1 MSAITNFSLGTQRLT
16 MVIIFTIVILGLTQF
31 FSFPRQEDPPIV
43 IREIVVT
50 AFFPGMNPTNIEELV
65 TRKLEAQM
73 RTLPEIDDMWSD
85 SKHGRVVLHAETRD
99 DVEDLDFVWQRV
111 RNKMI
116 DIKPQLPTGTIGPF
130 VNDEF
135 GLVAVADIAL
145 WADGFS
151 MAEMRIVA
159 RDVRDRLYELSGV
172 RKIDLYGVNP
182 EQVFLDFSTT
192 KLAQFGITGEEVIDT
207 LVRQN
212 VVLPG
217 GKFDAA
223 QQDVIVEPTGNFR
236 SIEDIENVEITIPD
250 TRQTIQLKDI
260 VSVYRGY
267 EDPPKD
273 MVYFNGERTIVI
285 SVSITPGV
293 NSVGFGQRLT
303 RKLEDLESQLPIG
316 YVLDYAT
323 FQPDLVETAVDGGL
337 SNVYQTLVIVLVVVM
352 LFLGVRTGLIVGS
365 FVPMTM
371 LLGLISMRF
380 FNIELERVSIA
391 SSIIALGMLVDNGI
405 VIAEDIRSRLERGEE
420 RNAACL
426 ATGQTLSIPL
436 LTSSLTTI
444 FAFLPML
451 LIDGQTGEYAFSLPM
466 VVILLLLSSWFL
478 SMYMT
483 PVMCFWFMKVK
494 SPDKASGQ
502 VPASAEIP
510 DKENEMEAYSG
521 RFYQIYL
528 KILEKMLHLRFIVI
542 AGAVG
547 VIIFG
552 GFIASLLV
560 REFFGPS
567 ERNQFL
573 VYVDL
578 PAGYRIEATDKVVQ
592 QLTGWLADKEKNPE
606 ITSTI
611 AYVGTGGPRFFLV
624 LSPLDPDPHVA
635 FVVVNT
641 ESPDPVP
648 ELVQRVRQYF
658 IDQIPQANGRVK
670 QMWLGSEEPGFLEIR
685 IYGLDP
691 AYIFEKGNQLAA
703 KLKAMP
709 GTLDVRN
716 TWENKVLKAH
726 VVVDQA
732 RARRAG
738 VTSKE
743 TALSLKAHMDGVKVT
758 EYREL
763 DVAIPVVARSAADER
778 KALSDLWN
786 VMVRSPRD
794 GTSVPLTQIA
804 DIRGQWDFSRIARR
818 NQERCVTIEAKHEY
832 LKAPELLEA
841 TLPFI
846 EELDLNTDSWW
857 EVGGELESQAETM
870 EKLTRWM
877 PHCFFGIVVL
887 LVWQFNS
894 IRRPMII
901 FITIPLAFVGGFVG
915 LYVMR
920 APFDFFGMLG
930 LLSLAGVIINNGIV
944 LIDKIDSERLA
955 GRQPYDAVIMAAV
968 SRFRPIVMTTI
979 TTILGV
985 MPLIIS
991 QDTLFY
997 SLAVILA
1004 FGLAAGTVLTLAV
1017 APVLYTLF
1025 FRVKVP

>member
-16 MVIIFTIVILGLTQF
+16 MVIIFTIIVGGLGQF
-31 FSFPRQEDPPIV
+31 FTFPRQEDPAIV

-50 AFFPGMNPTNIEELV
+50 AFFPGMKPADIEELV

-85 SKHGRVVLHAETRD
+85 SKHGRVILHAETRD
-99 DVEDLDFVWQRV
+99 EVEDLDFVWQRV
-111 RNKMI
+111 RNKMS
-116 DIKPQLPTGTIGPF
+116 DIKPQLPEGTIGPF

-135 GLVAVADIAL
+135 GLVSVADIAL
-145 WADGFS
+145 TSDGFS

-159 RDVRDRLYELSGV
+159 RDLRDRLYELRGV
-172 RKIDLYGVNP
+172 RKIDLYGVHN
-182 EQVFLDFSTT
+182 EQIFLDFSTT
-192 KLAQFGITGEEVIDT
+192 RLAQFGITGEEVIDT

-223 QQDVIVEPTGNFR
+223 QQDIIVEPTGTFR
-236 SIEDIENVEITIPD
+236 SIEDIEDVEITIPD
-250 TRQTIQLKDI
+250 TEQTIQLKDI

-273 MVYFNGERTIVI
+273 MVYFNGDRTIVI

-293 NSVGFGQRLT
+293 NAVDFGQRLIHKLD
-303 RKLEDLESQLPIG
+303 KLESRLPIG

-323 FQPDLVETAVDGGL
+323 FQPDLVETAVAGGL

-380 FNIELERVSIA
+380 FGIELERVSIA

-420 RNAACL
+420 RSAACK
-426 ATGQTLSIPL
+426 ATGNTLAIPL

-483 PVMCFWFMKVK
+483 PAMCFWFMKVK
-494 SPDKASGQ
+494 PPKKTDSQPSQSTDSPNGED
-502 VPASAEIP
+502 
-510 DKENEMEAYSG
+510 EMAAYSG

-528 KILEKMLHLRFIVI
+528 KILQKMLHLRMIVI
-542 AGAVG
+542 VGAAG

-552 GFIASLLV
+552 GFLASLLV

-567 ERNQFL
+567 VRNQFL
-573 VYVDL
+573 IYVDL
-578 PAGYRIEATDKVVQ
+578 PAGYRIQSTDAVVQ
-592 QLTGWLADKEKNPE
+592 QLTDWLADKEQNPE

-635 FVVVNT
+635 FVIVNT
-641 ESPDPVP
+641 ESPEPVP

-658 IDQIPQANGRVK
+658 IDHVPQANGRVK
-670 QMWLGSEEPGFLEIR
+670 QMWMGSEEPGFLEIR
-685 IYGLDP
+685 IYGQDP
-691 AYIFEKGNQLAA
+691 AYIFKKGNQLAA
-703 KLKAMP
+703 RLKTMP
-709 GTLDVRN
+709 GSLDVRN
-716 TWENKVLKAH
+716 NWENKVLKAH
-726 VVVDQA
+726 VIVDQA

-738 VTSKE
+738 VSSKE
-743 TALSLKAHMDGVKVT
+743 TALSLQSHMDGVQVT
-758 EYREL
+758 DYREL
-763 DVAIPVVARSAADER
+763 DVAIPVIARSEAEER
-778 KALSDLWN
+778 KVLSDLWN
-786 VMVRSPRD
+786 VMIRSPRD

-804 DIRGQWDFSRIARR
+804 DIRGQWDFSRISRR

-832 LKAPELLEA
+832 LKAPELFAA
-841 TLPFI
+841 TKPFI
-846 EELDLNTDSWW
+846 EELELNTDSWW
-857 EVGGELESQAETM
+857 EVGGEIEQQQETM

-901 FITIPLAFVGGFVG
+901 FITIPLAFVGGFIG
-915 LYVMR
+915 LHVMR

-944 LIDKIDSERLA
+944 LIDKIDAEIA
-955 GRQPYDAVIMAAV
+955 VGRKPYDAVIMAAV

-991 QDTLFY
+991 RDALFY
-997 SLAVILA
+997 SLAIILG
-1004 FGLAAGTVLTLAV
+1004 FGLAAGTVLTLAL
-1017 APVLYTLF
+1017 APVLYTVL

>member
-16 MVIIFTIVILGLTQF
+16 MVIIFTIILGGLGQFLT
-31 FSFPRQEDPPIV
+31 FPRLEDPAIV

-50 AFFPGMNPTNIEELV
+50 AFFPGMKPADIEELV

-85 SKHGRVVLHAETRD
+85 SKHGRVILHAETRD
-99 DVEDLDFVWQRV
+99 EVEDLDFVWQRV
-111 RNKMI
+111 RNKMS
-116 DIKPQLPTGTIGPF
+116 DIKPHLPAGTIGPF

-135 GLVAVADIAL
+135 GLVSVADIAL
-145 WADGFS
+145 VSDGFS

-159 RDVRDRLYELSGV
+159 RDIRDRLYEIRGV
-172 RKIDLYGVNP
+172 RKIDLYGVHN

-192 KLAQFGITGEEVIDT
+192 RLAQFGITGEEIIDT

-217 GKFDAA
+217 GSFDAA

-260 VSVYRGY
+260 VTVYRGY
-267 EDPPKD
+267 EDPPSD
-273 MVYFNGERTIVI
+273 MAYFNGQRTIVI

-293 NSVGFGQRLT
+293 NSVDFGQRLT
-303 RKLEDLESQLPIG
+303 RKLDHLESQLPIG
-316 YVLDYAT
+316 YELEFAT
-323 FQPDLVETAVDGGL
+323 FQPDLVETAVAGGL

-380 FNIELERVSIA
+380 FGIELERVSIA

-420 RNAACL
+420 RNAACR
-426 ATGQTLSIPL
+426 ATGKTLAIPL

-483 PVMCFWFMKVK
+483 PAMCFWFMKVK
-494 SPDKASGQ
+494 PPKKSQSASE
-502 VPASAEIP
+502 SAEAP
-510 DKENEMEAYSG
+510 GEEDEMDAYSG

-528 KILEKMLHLRFIVI
+528 NILGKMLHLRFIVI
-542 AGAVG
+542 VAAAG
-547 VIIFG
+547 VIVFG
-552 GFIASLLV
+552 GFLASLLV

-567 ERNQFL
+567 VRNQFL
-573 VYVDL
+573 VYVDM
-578 PAGYRIEATDKVVQ
+578 PAGYRIDSTDAVVR
-592 QLTGWLADKEKNPE
+592 QLTDWLADKEQNPE

-611 AYVGTGGPRFFLV
+611 AYVGMGGPRFFLV

-635 FVVVNT
+635 FVIVNT

-648 ELVQRVRQYF
+648 ELVERVRQYF
-658 IDQIPQANGRVK
+658 VDHIPEANGRVK
-670 QMWLGSEEPGFLEIR
+670 EMWMGSEEPGFLEIR
-685 IYGLDP
+685 VYGQDP
-691 AYIFEKGNQLAA
+691 AYIFEKGNQLATR
-703 KLKAMP
+703 LKAMP
-709 GTLDVRN
+709 GSLDVRN
-716 TWENKVLKAH
+716 TWENKVIKAH

-743 TALSLKAHMDGVKVT
+743 TALSLQSHMDGVKVT
-758 EYREL
+758 DYREL
-763 DVAIPVVARSAADER
+763 DVAIPVISRSIKEER
-778 KALSDLWN
+778 KVISDLWN

-794 GTSVPLTQIA
+794 GTNVPLTQIA
-804 DIRGQWDFSRIARR
+804 DIRGVWDFSRISRR

-841 TLPFI
+841 TKPFI
-846 EELDLNTDSWW
+846 EELELDEDSWW
-857 EVGGELESQAETM
+857 EVGGELESQAEVM

-877 PHCFFGIVVL
+877 PHCFFGIIVL

-901 FITIPLAFVGGFVG
+901 FITIPLAFVGAFIG
-915 LYVMR
+915 LHVMR

-944 LIDKIDSERLA
+944 LIDKIDSERAA
-955 GRQPYDAVIMAAV
+955 GREPYDAVVMAAV
-968 SRFRPIVMTTI
+968 SRFRPIIMTTI

-991 QDTLFY
+991 QDALFY
-997 SLAVILA
+997 SLAIILA

-1017 APVLYTLF
+1017 APVIYSVF

>member
-16 MVIIFTIVILGLTQF
+16 MVIIFTIIVGGLGQF
-31 FSFPRQEDPPIV
+31 FTFPRLEDPAIV

-50 AFFPGMNPTNIEELV
+50 AFFPGMKPADIEELV

-85 SKHGRVVLHAETRD
+85 SKHGRVILHAETRD
-99 DVEDLDFVWQRV
+99 EVEDLNFVWQRV
-111 RNKMI
+111 RNKMS
-116 DIKPQLPTGTIGPF
+116 DIKPQLPAGTIGPF

-135 GLVAVADIAL
+135 GLVSVADIAL
-145 WADGFS
+145 VSDGFS

-159 RDVRDRLYELSGV
+159 RDIRDRLYEIRGV
-172 RKIDLYGVNP
+172 RKIDLYGVLQ

-192 KLAQFGITGEEVIDT
+192 RLAQFGISGEEVIDT

-217 GKFDAA
+217 GSFDAA

-250 TRQTIQLKDI
+250 TQQTIQLKDI

-267 EDPPKD
+267 EDPPGD
-273 MVYFNGERTIVI
+273 MVYFNGKRTIVI

-293 NSVGFGQRLT
+293 NSVDFGERLT
-303 RKLEDLESQLPIG
+303 RKLDYLESQLPIG
-316 YVLDYAT
+316 YELEYAT
-323 FQPDLVETAVDGGL
+323 FQPHLVEFAVAGGL

-380 FNIELERVSIA
+380 FGIELERVSIA

-426 ATGQTLSIPL
+426 ATGKTLSIPL

-483 PVMCFWFMKVK
+483 PAMCFWFMKVK
-494 SPDKASGQ
+494 APKNTP
-502 VPASAEIP
+502 PASESTEVP
-510 DKENEMEAYSG
+510 GEEDEMAAYSG
-521 RFYQIYL
+521 GFYQIYL
-528 KILEKMLHLRFIVI
+528 GILKKMLHLRFIVI
-542 AGAVG
+542 AAAAG
-547 VIIFG
+547 VIVCG
-552 GFIASLLV
+552 GFLASLLV

-567 ERNQFL
+567 VRNQFL
-573 VYVDL
+573 IYVDL
-578 PAGYRIEATDKVVQ
+578 PAGYRIETTDAVVQ
-592 QLTGWLADKEKNPE
+592 QLTDWLADQEKNPE

-611 AYVGTGGPRFFLV
+611 AYVGIGGPRFFLV

-635 FVVVNT
+635 FVIVNT

-648 ELVQRVRQYF
+648 ELVERVRQYF
-658 IDQIPQANGRVK
+658 NDHIPEANGRVK
-670 QMWLGSEEPGFLEIR
+670 QMWMGSEEPGFLEIR
-685 IYGLDP
+685 IYGQDT
-691 AYIFEKGNQLAA
+691 AYIFEKGNQLASR
-703 KLKAMP
+703 LKDMP
-709 GTLDVRN
+709 GSLDVRN

-743 TALSLKAHMDGVKVT
+743 TALSLQSHMDGVRVT
-758 EYREL
+758 DYREL
-763 DVAIPVVARSAADER
+763 DVAIPVIARSEEAER
-778 KALSDLWN
+778 KVLSDLWN

-804 DIRGQWDFSRIARR
+804 DIRGQWDFSRISRR
-818 NQERCVTIEAKHEY
+818 NQERCVTIEAKHEI
-832 LKAPELLEA
+832 LKAPELLAA
-841 TLPFI
+841 TKPFI
-846 EELDLNTDSWW
+846 EKLELNDESWW
-857 EVGGELESQAETM
+857 EVGGELESQAEVM

-901 FITIPLAFVGGFVG
+901 FITIPLAFVGAFIG
-915 LYVMR
+915 LHVMR

-944 LIDKIDSERLA
+944 LIDKIDAERAA
-955 GRQPYDAVIMAAV
+955 GREPYDAVIMAAV
-968 SRFRPIVMTTI
+968 SRFRPIIMTTI

-991 QDTLFY
+991 HDALFY
-997 SLAVILA
+997 SLAIILA

-1017 APVLYTLF
+1017 APVIYTLF
-1025 FRVKVP
+1025 FRVKVL

>member
-16 MVIIFTIVILGLTQF
+16 MVIIFTIIVGGLGQFLT
-31 FSFPRQEDPPIV
+31 FPRQEDPAIV

-50 AFFPGMNPTNIEELV
+50 AFFPGMKPADIEELV

-85 SKHGRVVLHAETRD
+85 SKHGRVILHAETRD
-99 DVEDLDFVWQRV
+99 EVEDLDFVWQRV
-111 RNKMI
+111 RNKMS
-116 DIKPQLPTGTIGPF
+116 DIKPHLPAGTIGPF

-135 GLVAVADIAL
+135 GLVSVADIAL
-145 WADGFS
+145 VSDGFS

-159 RDVRDRLYELSGV
+159 RDIRDRLYEIRGV
-172 RKIDLYGVNP
+172 RKIDLYGVHN

-192 KLAQFGITGEEVIDT
+192 RLAQFGISGEEVIDT

-217 GKFDAA
+217 GSFDAA

-236 SIEDIENVEITIPD
+236 SIEDIEKVEITIPD
-250 TRQTIQLKDI
+250 TDQTIQLKDI

-267 EDPPKD
+267 EDPPQD
-273 MVYFNGERTIVI
+273 MVYFNGKRTIVI

-293 NSVGFGQRLT
+293 NAVDFGQRLT
-303 RKLEDLESQLPIG
+303 RKLDDLESRLPIG
-316 YVLDYAT
+316 YALEFAT
-323 FQPDLVETAVDGGL
+323 FQPDLVETAVAGGL

-380 FNIELERVSIA
+380 FGIELERVSIA

-426 ATGQTLSIPL
+426 ATGKTLAIPL

-483 PVMCFWFMKVK
+483 PAMCFWFMKVK
-494 SPDKASGQ
+494 TPKKPPAASE
-502 VPASAEIP
+502 SAEVP
-510 DKENEMEAYSG
+510 SEEDEMAAYSG

-528 KILEKMLHLRFIVI
+528 AILKKMLHLRFIVI
-542 AGAVG
+542 IAAAG
-547 VIIFG
+547 VIVFG
-552 GFIASLLV
+552 GFLASLLV

-567 ERNQFL
+567 VRNQFL

-578 PAGYRIEATDKVVQ
+578 PAGYRIESTDAVVQ
-592 QLTGWLADKEKNPE
+592 QLTDWLADKEKNPE
-606 ITSTI
+606 VTSTI
-611 AYVGTGGPRFFLV
+611 AYVGMGGPRFFLV

-635 FVVVNT
+635 FVIVNT

-648 ELVQRVRQYF
+648 ELVKRVRQYF
-658 IDQIPQANGRVK
+658 VDQIAEANGRVK
-670 QMWLGSEEPGFLEIR
+670 QMWMGSEEPGFLEIR
-685 IYGLDP
+685 LYGLDP
-691 AYIFEKGNQLAA
+691 ADIFEKGNQLAA
-703 KLKAMP
+703 RLKDMP

-743 TALSLKAHMDGVKVT
+743 TALSLQSHMDGIQVT
-758 EYREL
+758 DYREL
-763 DVAIPVVARSAADER
+763 DVAIPVIARSEEAER
-778 KALSDLWN
+778 KVLSDLWN

-804 DIRGQWDFSRIARR
+804 DIRGQWDFSRISRR
-818 NQERCVTIEAKHEY
+818 NQER
-832 LKAPELLEA
+832 
-841 TLPFI
+841 
-846 EELDLNTDSWW
+846 
-857 EVGGELESQAETM
+857 
-870 EKLTRWM
+870 
-877 PHCFFGIVVL
+877 
-887 LVWQFNS
+887 
-894 IRRPMII
+894 
-901 FITIPLAFVGGFVG
+901 
-915 LYVMR
+915 
-920 APFDFFGMLG
+920 
-930 LLSLAGVIINNGIV
+930 
-944 LIDKIDSERLA
+944 
-955 GRQPYDAVIMAAV
+955 
-968 SRFRPIVMTTI
+968 
-979 TTILGV
+979 
-985 MPLIIS
+985 
-991 QDTLFY
+991 
-997 SLAVILA
+997 
-1004 FGLAAGTVLTLAV
+1004 
-1017 APVLYTLF
+1017 
-1025 FRVKVP
+1025 

>member
-16 MVIIFTIVILGLTQF
+16 MVIIFTIIVGGLGQF
-31 FSFPRQEDPPIV
+31 FTFPRQEDPAIV

-50 AFFPGMNPTNIEELV
+50 AFFPGMKPADIEELV

-85 SKHGRVVLHAETRD
+85 SKHGRVILHAETRD
-99 DVEDLDFVWQRV
+99 EVEDLDFVWQRV
-111 RNKMI
+111 RNKMS
-116 DIKPQLPTGTIGPF
+116 DIKPQLPEGTIGPF

-135 GLVAVADIAL
+135 GLVSVADIAL
-145 WADGFS
+145 TSDGFS

-159 RDVRDRLYELSGV
+159 RDLRDRLYELRGV
-172 RKIDLYGVNP
+172 RKIDLYGVHN
-182 EQVFLDFSTT
+182 EQIFLDFSTT
-192 KLAQFGITGEEVIDT
+192 RLAQFGITGEEVIDT

-223 QQDVIVEPTGNFR
+223 QQDIIVEPTGTFR
-236 SIEDIENVEITIPD
+236 SIEDIEDVEITIPD
-250 TRQTIQLKDI
+250 TEQTIQLKDI

-273 MVYFNGERTIVI
+273 MVYFNGDRTIVI

-293 NSVGFGQRLT
+293 NAVDFGQRLIHKLD
-303 RKLEDLESQLPIG
+303 KLESRLPIG

-323 FQPDLVETAVDGGL
+323 FQPDLVETAVAGGL
-337 SNVYQTLVIVLVVVM
+337 SNVYQTLIIVLVVVM

-380 FNIELERVSIA
+380 FGIELERVSIA

-420 RNAACL
+420 RSAACK
-426 ATGQTLSIPL
+426 ATGNTLAIPL

-483 PVMCFWFMKVK
+483 PAMCFWFMKVK
-494 SPDKASGQ
+494 PPKKTDSQPSQSTDSPNGED
-502 VPASAEIP
+502 
-510 DKENEMEAYSG
+510 EMAAYSG

-528 KILEKMLHLRFIVI
+528 KILQKMLHLRMIVI
-542 AGAVG
+542 VGAAG

-552 GFIASLLV
+552 GFLASLLV

-567 ERNQFL
+567 VRNQFL
-573 VYVDL
+573 IYVDL
-578 PAGYRIEATDKVVQ
+578 PAGYRIQSTDAVVQ
-592 QLTGWLADKEKNPE
+592 QLTDWLADKEQNPE

-635 FVVVNT
+635 FVIVNT
-641 ESPDPVP
+641 ESPEPVP
-648 ELVQRVRQYF
+648 ELVRRVRQYF
-658 IDQIPQANGRVK
+658 IDHVPQANGRVK
-670 QMWLGSEEPGFLEIR
+670 QMWMGSEEPGFLEIR
-685 IYGLDP
+685 IYGQDP
-691 AYIFEKGNQLAA
+691 AYIFKKGNQLAA
-703 KLKAMP
+703 RLKTMP
-709 GTLDVRN
+709 GSLDVRN
-716 TWENKVLKAH
+716 NWENKVLKAH
-726 VVVDQA
+726 VIVDQA

-738 VTSKE
+738 VSSKE
-743 TALSLKAHMDGVKVT
+743 TALSLQSHMDGVQVT
-758 EYREL
+758 DYREL
-763 DVAIPVVARSAADER
+763 DVAIPVIARSEAEER
-778 KALSDLWN
+778 KVLSDLWN
-786 VMVRSPRD
+786 VMIRSPRD

-804 DIRGQWDFSRIARR
+804 DIRGQWDFSRISRR
-818 NQERCVTIEAKHEY
+818 NQERCVTIEAKHQF
-832 LKAPELLEA
+832 LKAPELFAA
-841 TLPFI
+841 TKPFI
-846 EELDLNTDSWW
+846 EELELNTDSWW
-857 EVGGELESQAETM
+857 EVGGEIEQQQETM

-901 FITIPLAFVGGFVG
+901 FITIPLAFVGGFIG
-915 LYVMR
+915 LHVMR

-944 LIDKIDSERLA
+944 LIDKIDAEIA
-955 GRQPYDAVIMAAV
+955 VGRKPYDAVIMAAV

-991 QDTLFY
+991 RDALFY
-997 SLAVILA
+997 SLAIILG
-1004 FGLAAGTVLTLAV
+1004 FGLAAGTVLTLAL
-1017 APVLYTLF
+1017 APVLYTVL

>member
-1 MSAITNFSLGTQRLT
+1 
-16 MVIIFTIVILGLTQF
+16 
-31 FSFPRQEDPPIV
+31 
-43 IREIVVT
+43 
-50 AFFPGMNPTNIEELV
+50 
-65 TRKLEAQM
+65 
-73 RTLPEIDDMWSD
+73 
-85 SKHGRVVLHAETRD
+85 
-99 DVEDLDFVWQRV
+99 
-111 RNKMI
+111 
-116 DIKPQLPTGTIGPF
+116 
-130 VNDEF
+130 
-135 GLVAVADIAL
+135 
-145 WADGFS
+145 
-151 MAEMRIVA
+151 
-159 RDVRDRLYELSGV
+159 
-172 RKIDLYGVNP
+172 
-182 EQVFLDFSTT
+182 
-192 KLAQFGITGEEVIDT
+192 
-207 LVRQN
+207 
-212 VVLPG
+212 
-217 GKFDAA
+217 
-223 QQDVIVEPTGNFR
+223 
-236 SIEDIENVEITIPD
+236 
-250 TRQTIQLKDI
+250 
-260 VSVYRGY
+260 
-267 EDPPKD
+267 
-273 MVYFNGERTIVI
+273 
-285 SVSITPGV
+285 
-293 NSVGFGQRLT
+293 
-303 RKLEDLESQLPIG
+303 
-316 YVLDYAT
+316 
-323 FQPDLVETAVDGGL
+323 
-337 SNVYQTLVIVLVVVM
+337 
-352 LFLGVRTGLIVGS
+352 VRTGLIVGS

-380 FNIELERVSIA
+380 FGIELERVSIA

-426 ATGQTLSIPL
+426 ATGKTLAIPL

-483 PVMCFWFMKVK
+483 PAMCFWFMKVK
-494 SPDKASGQ
+494 TPKKPPAASE
-502 VPASAEIP
+502 SAEVP
-510 DKENEMEAYSG
+510 SEEDEMAAYSG

-528 KILEKMLHLRFIVI
+528 AILKKMLHLRFIVI
-542 AGAVG
+542 IAAAG
-547 VIIFG
+547 VIVFG
-552 GFIASLLV
+552 GFLASLLV

-567 ERNQFL
+567 VRNQFL

-578 PAGYRIEATDKVVQ
+578 PAGYRIESTDAVVQ
-592 QLTGWLADKEKNPE
+592 QLTDWLADKEKNPE
-606 ITSTI
+606 VTSTI
-611 AYVGTGGPRFFLV
+611 AYVGMGGPRFFLV

-635 FVVVNT
+635 FVIVNT

-648 ELVQRVRQYF
+648 ELVKRVRQYF
-658 IDQIPQANGRVK
+658 VDQIAEANGRVK
-670 QMWLGSEEPGFLEIR
+670 QMWMGSEEPGFLEIR
-685 IYGLDP
+685 LYGLDP
-691 AYIFEKGNQLAA
+691 ADIFEKGNQLAA
-703 KLKAMP
+703 RLKDMP

-743 TALSLKAHMDGVKVT
+743 TALSLQSHMDGVRVT
-758 EYREL
+758 DYREL
-763 DVAIPVVARSAADER
+763 DVAIPVIARSEEAER

-804 DIRGQWDFSRIARR
+804 DIRGQWDFSRISRR

-841 TLPFI
+841 AKPFI
-846 EELDLNTDSWW
+846 EELELNADNWW
-857 EVGGELESQAETM
+857 EVGGELESQAEVM

-901 FITIPLAFVGGFVG
+901 FITIPLAFVGAFIG
-915 LYVMR
+915 LHIMR

-944 LIDKIDSERLA
+944 LIDKIDAERAA
-955 GRQPYDAVIMAAV
+955 GREPYDAVVMAAI
-968 SRFRPIVMTTI
+968 SRFRPIIMTTI

-991 QDTLFY
+991 QDALFY
-997 SLAVILA
+997 SLAIILA

-1017 APVLYTLF
+1017 APVIYTLF

>member
-16 MVIIFTIVILGLTQF
+16 MVIIFTIVVGGLGQF
-31 FSFPRQEDPPIV
+31 FTFPRQEDPAIV

-50 AFFPGMNPTNIEELV
+50 AFFPGMKPADIEELV

-99 DVEDLDFVWQRV
+99 EVEDLDFVWQRV
-111 RNKMI
+111 RNKMS
-116 DIKPQLPTGTIGPF
+116 DIKPHLPAGTIGPF

-135 GLVAVADIAL
+135 GLVSVADISL
-145 WADGFS
+145 ISDGFS
-151 MAEMRIVA
+151 MAEMRVVA
-159 RDVRDRLYELSGV
+159 RDIRDRLYEIRGV
-172 RKIDLYGVNP
+172 RKIDLYGVHN

-192 KLAQFGITGEEVIDT
+192 RLAQFGITGEEVIDT
-207 LVRQN
+207 LVKQN

-217 GKFDAA
+217 GSFDAA
-223 QQDVIVEPTGNFR
+223 QQDVIVEPTGTFR
-236 SIEDIENVEITIPD
+236 SIEDIKNVEITIPD

-267 EDPPKD
+267 EDPPGD
-273 MVYFNGERTIVI
+273 MVYFNGKRTIVI
-285 SVSITPGV
+285 SISITPGV
-293 NSVGFGQRLT
+293 NAVDFGQRLT
-303 RKLEDLESQLPIG
+303 RKLDYLESKLPIG

-371 LLGLISMRF
+371 LLGLITMRF
-380 FNIELERVSIA
+380 FAIELERVSIA

-420 RNAACL
+420 RNAACR
-426 ATGQTLSIPL
+426 ATGKTLSIPL

-483 PVMCFWFMKVK
+483 PAMCFWFMKVK
-494 SPDKASGQ
+494 PAATPD
-502 VPASAEIP
+502 EE
-510 DKENEMEAYSG
+510 DEMAAYSG
-521 RFYQIYL
+521 RFYEVYL
-528 KILEKMLHLRFIVI
+528 KILKRMLHLRFIVI
-542 AGAVG
+542 VAAAG
-547 VIIFG
+547 VIVFG
-552 GFIASLLV
+552 GFLASLLV

-567 ERNQFL
+567 VRNQFL

-578 PAGYRIEATDKVVQ
+578 PAGYRIESTDEVVQ
-592 QLTGWLADKEKNPE
+592 QLTDWLADKEQNPE
-606 ITSTI
+606 INSTI
-611 AYVGTGGPRFFLV
+611 AYVGMGGPRFFLV

-635 FVVVNT
+635 FVIVNT
-641 ESPDPVP
+641 DSPDPVP
-648 ELVQRVRQYF
+648 ELVERVRQYF
-658 IDQIPQANGRVK
+658 IDHIPEANGRVK
-670 QMWLGSEEPGFLEIR
+670 QMWMGSEEPGFLEIR
-685 IYGLDP
+685 LYGLDP
-691 AYIFEKGNQLAA
+691 AYIFEKGNQLTNR
-703 KLKAMP
+703 LKAMP
-709 GTLDVRN
+709 GSLDVRN

-726 VVVDQA
+726 IVVDQA

-743 TALSLKAHMDGVKVT
+743 TALSLQSHMDGVKVT
-758 EYREL
+758 DYREL
-763 DVAIPVVARSAADER
+763 DVAIPVISRSIKEER
-778 KALSDLWN
+778 KVMSDLWN

-804 DIRGQWDFSRIARR
+804 DIRGQWDFSRIERR

-841 TLPFI
+841 AKPFI
-846 EELDLNTDSWW
+846 EELELNADSWW
-857 EVGGELESQAETM
+857 EVGGELESQAEVM
-870 EKLTRWM
+870 EMLTRWM

-901 FITIPLAFVGGFVG
+901 FITIPLAFVGAFIG
-915 LYVMR
+915 LHIMR

-944 LIDKIDSERLA
+944 LIDKIDAERAA
-955 GRQPYDAVIMAAV
+955 GRESYDAVVMAAV

-991 QDTLFY
+991 HDALFY
-997 SLAVILA
+997 SLAIILA

-1017 APVLYTLF
+1017 APVIYTVF

>member
-16 MVIIFTIVILGLTQF
+16 MVIIFTIIVGGLGQF
-31 FSFPRQEDPPIV
+31 FTFPRQEDPAIV

-50 AFFPGMNPTNIEELV
+50 AFFPGMKPADIEELV

-85 SKHGRVVLHAETRD
+85 SKHGRVILHAETRD
-99 DVEDLDFVWQRV
+99 EVEDLDFVWQRV
-111 RNKMI
+111 RNKMS
-116 DIKPQLPTGTIGPF
+116 DIKPQLPEGTIGPF

-135 GLVAVADIAL
+135 GLVSVADIAL
-145 WADGFS
+145 TSDGFS

-159 RDVRDRLYELSGV
+159 RDLRDRLYELRGV
-172 RKIDLYGVNP
+172 RKIDLYGVHN
-182 EQVFLDFSTT
+182 EQIFLDFSTT
-192 KLAQFGITGEEVIDT
+192 RLAQFGITGEEVIDT

-223 QQDVIVEPTGNFR
+223 QQDIIVEPTGTFR
-236 SIEDIENVEITIPD
+236 SIEDIEDVEITIPD
-250 TRQTIQLKDI
+250 TEQTIQLKDI

-273 MVYFNGERTIVI
+273 MVYFNGDRTIVI

-293 NSVGFGQRLT
+293 NAVDFGQRLIHKLD
-303 RKLEDLESQLPIG
+303 KLESRLPIG

-323 FQPDLVETAVDGGL
+323 FQPDLVETAVAGGL
-337 SNVYQTLVIVLVVVM
+337 SNVYQTLIIVLVVVM

-380 FNIELERVSIA
+380 FGIELERVSIA

-420 RNAACL
+420 RSAACK
-426 ATGQTLSIPL
+426 ATGNTLAIPL

-483 PVMCFWFMKVK
+483 PAMCFWFMKVK
-494 SPDKASGQ
+494 PPTKTDSQPSQSTDSPNGED
-502 VPASAEIP
+502 
-510 DKENEMEAYSG
+510 EMAAYSG

-528 KILEKMLHLRFIVI
+528 KILQKMLHLRMIVI
-542 AGAVG
+542 VGAAG

-552 GFIASLLV
+552 GFLASLLV

-567 ERNQFL
+567 VRNQFL
-573 VYVDL
+573 IYVDL
-578 PAGYRIEATDKVVQ
+578 PAGYRIQSTDAVVQ
-592 QLTGWLADKEKNPE
+592 QLTDWLADKEQNPE

-635 FVVVNT
+635 FVIVNT
-641 ESPDPVP
+641 ESPEPVP
-648 ELVQRVRQYF
+648 ELVRRVRQYF
-658 IDQIPQANGRVK
+658 IDHVPQANGRVK
-670 QMWLGSEEPGFLEIR
+670 QMWMGSEEPGFLEIR
-685 IYGLDP
+685 IYGQDP
-691 AYIFEKGNQLAA
+691 AYIFKKGNQLAA
-703 KLKAMP
+703 RLKTMP
-709 GTLDVRN
+709 GSLDVRN
-716 TWENKVLKAH
+716 NWENKVLKAH
-726 VVVDQA
+726 VIVDQA

-738 VTSKE
+738 VSSKE
-743 TALSLKAHMDGVKVT
+743 TALSLQSHMDGVQVT
-758 EYREL
+758 DYREL
-763 DVAIPVVARSAADER
+763 DVAIPVIARSEAEER
-778 KALSDLWN
+778 KVLSDLWN
-786 VMVRSPRD
+786 VMIRSPRD

-804 DIRGQWDFSRIARR
+804 DIRGQWDFSRISRR

-832 LKAPELLEA
+832 LKAPELFAA
-841 TLPFI
+841 TKPFI
-846 EELDLNTDSWW
+846 EELELNTDSWW
-857 EVGGELESQAETM
+857 EVGGEIEQQQETM

-901 FITIPLAFVGGFVG
+901 FITIPLAFVGGFIG
-915 LYVMR
+915 LHVMR

-944 LIDKIDSERLA
+944 LIDKIDAEIA
-955 GRQPYDAVIMAAV
+955 VGRKPYDAVIMAAV

-991 QDTLFY
+991 RDALFY
-997 SLAVILA
+997 SLAIILG
-1004 FGLAAGTVLTLAV
+1004 FGLAAGTVLTLAL
-1017 APVLYTLF
+1017 APVLYTVL

>member
-16 MVIIFTIVILGLTQF
+16 MVIIFTIIVGGLGQFLT
-31 FSFPRQEDPPIV
+31 FPRQEDPAIV

-50 AFFPGMNPTNIEELV
+50 AFFPGMKPADIEELV

-85 SKHGRVVLHAETRD
+85 SKHGRVILHAETRD
-99 DVEDLDFVWQRV
+99 EVEDLDFVWQRV
-111 RNKMI
+111 RNKMS
-116 DIKPQLPTGTIGPF
+116 DIKPHLPAGTIGPF

-135 GLVAVADIAL
+135 GLVSVADIAL
-145 WADGFS
+145 VSDGFS

-159 RDVRDRLYELSGV
+159 RDIRDRLYEIRGV
-172 RKIDLYGVNP
+172 RKIDLYGVHN

-192 KLAQFGITGEEVIDT
+192 RLAQFGISGEEVIDT

-217 GKFDAA
+217 GSFDAA

-236 SIEDIENVEITIPD
+236 SIEDIEKVEITIPD
-250 TRQTIQLKDI
+250 TDQTIQLKDI

-267 EDPPKD
+267 EDPPRD
-273 MVYFNGERTIVI
+273 MVYFNGKRTIVI

-293 NSVGFGQRLT
+293 NAVDFGQRLT
-303 RKLEDLESQLPIG
+303 RKLDDLESKLPIG
-316 YVLDYAT
+316 YALEYAT
-323 FQPDLVETAVDGGL
+323 FQPDLVETAVAGGL

-380 FNIELERVSIA
+380 FGIELERVSIA

-426 ATGQTLSIPL
+426 ATGKTLAIPL

-483 PVMCFWFMKVK
+483 PAMCFWFMKVK
-494 SPDKASGQ
+494 APKKPPAASE
-502 VPASAEIP
+502 SAEGP
-510 DKENEMEAYSG
+510 GAEDEMAAYSG

-528 KILEKMLHLRFIVI
+528 AILKKMLHLRFIVI
-542 AGAVG
+542 IAAAGV
-547 VIIFG
+547 VVFG
-552 GFIASLLV
+552 GFLASLLV

-567 ERNQFL
+567 VRNQFL

-578 PAGYRIEATDKVVQ
+578 PAGYRIESTDAVVQ
-592 QLTGWLADKEKNPE
+592 QLTDWLADKEKNPE

-635 FVVVNT
+635 FVIVNT

-658 IDQIPQANGRVK
+658 ADQIAEANGRVK
-670 QMWLGSEEPGFLEIR
+670 PMWMGSEEPGFLEIR
-685 IYGLDP
+685 LYGLDP
-691 AYIFEKGNQLAA
+691 ADIFEKGNQLAA
-703 KLKAMP
+703 RLKEMP

-743 TALSLKAHMDGVKVT
+743 TALSLKSHMDGVSVT
-758 EYREL
+758 DYREL
-763 DVAIPVVARSAADER
+763 DVAIPVIARSEEAER
-778 KALSDLWN
+778 KVLSDLWN

-841 TLPFI
+841 AKPFI
-846 EELDLNTDSWW
+846 EELELNADSWW
-857 EVGGELESQAETM
+857 EVGGELESQAEVM

-901 FITIPLAFVGGFVG
+901 FITIPLAFVGAFIG
-915 LYVMR
+915 LHIMR

-944 LIDKIDSERLA
+944 LIDKIDAERA
-955 GRQPYDAVIMAAV
+955 TGREPYDAVVMAAV

-991 QDTLFY
+991 HDALFY
-997 SLAVILA
+997 SLAIILA

-1017 APVLYTLF
+1017 APVIYSVF
-1025 FRVKVP
+1025 FRVKAP

>member
-1 MSAITNFSLGTQRLT
+1 MSAITRFSLGTSRLT
-16 MVIIFTIVILGLTQF
+16 MIVIATIVLLGITQF

-43 IREIVVT
+43 IREIVVS
-50 AFFPGMNPTNIEELV
+50 AFFPGMKPADMEELV
-65 TRKLEAQM
+65 TRHLEAQM
-73 RTLPEIDDMWSD
+73 RTLPELDDIWSD
-85 SKHGRVVLHAETRD
+85 SKHGVTVIHAETRD
-99 DVEDLDFVWQRV
+99 EIDDLDLVWQKV
-111 RNKMI
+111 RNKMS
-116 DIKPQLPTGTIGPF
+116 DIKPELPTGTIGPF

-135 GLVAVADIAL
+135 GLVAIADIAL

-151 MAEMRIVA
+151 IAEMRIVA
-159 RDVRDRLYELSGV
+159 RDIRDRLYELNGV
-172 RKIDLYGVNP
+172 RKIDLYGVHA
-182 EQVFLDFSTT
+182 EQVFLNFSTT
-192 KLAQFGITGEEVIDT
+192 KLAQFGISGEEVIGT
-207 LVRQN
+207 LVEQN

-223 QQDVIVEPTGNFR
+223 NQDIIVEPTGNFQ

-250 TRQTIQLKDI
+250 TQQTIRLKHI
-260 VSVYRGY
+260 VSVERGY

-273 MVYFNGERTIVI
+273 MVYFNGKRSIVI

-303 RKLEDLESQLPIG
+303 RKLEDLESHLPIG

-323 FQPDLVETAVDGGL
+323 FQPDLVEVAVDGGL
-337 SNVYQTLVIVLVVVM
+337 SNVYQTLVIVLIVVM

-371 LLGLISMRF
+371 LLGLITMRF
-380 FNIELERVSIA
+380 FDIELERVSIA

-444 FAFLPML
+444 LAFVPML
-451 LIDGQTGEYAFSLPM
+451 MIDGQTGEYAFSLPM

-483 PVMCFWFMKVK
+483 PAMCFWFMKVK
-494 SPDKASGQ
+494 PKDKDAPQASE
-502 VPASAEIP
+502 SAENSSA
-510 DKENEMEAYSG
+510 ETEMDAYSG

-528 KILEKMLHLRFIVI
+528 KILEKMLHLRFIVLAAAI
-542 AGAVG
+542 GL
-547 VIIFG
+547 IIFG

-578 PAGYRIEATDKVVQ
+578 PAGYKIEANDAVVRR
-592 QLTGWLADKEKNPE
+592 LTTWLSDKEKNPE

-611 AYVGTGGPRFFLV
+611 AYVGSGGPRFFLV

-641 ESPDPVP
+641 ATSDTVP

-658 IDQIPQANGRVK
+658 ADHVPEATGRVK
-670 QMWLGSEEPGFLEIR
+670 QMWMGSEEPGFVEIR
-685 IYGLDP
+685 FYGLDP
-691 AYIFEKGNQLAA
+691 AYIFEKGNQLVSE
-703 KLKAMP
+703 LKAMP

-716 TWENKVLKAH
+716 DWENKVLIAKI
-726 VVVDQA
+726 VVDQA

-743 TALSLKAHMDGVKVT
+743 TALSLKSHMDGVKVT

-763 DVAIPVVARSAADER
+763 DVAIPVVSRSVEEER

-786 VMVRSPRD
+786 VMIRSPAT
-794 GTSVPLTQIA
+794 GTNVPITQIA
-804 DIRGQWDFSRIARR
+804 DIRGIWDFSRIARR
-818 NQERCVTIEAKHEY
+818 NQERCVTVEVKHEY

-841 TLPFI
+841 VKPLI
-846 EELDLNTDSWW
+846 EAMELKQDYWW
-857 EVGGELESQAETM
+857 EVGGELESQAEVM

-877 PHCFFGIVVL
+877 PHCFFGILLL

-901 FITIPLAFVGGFVG
+901 FITIPMAFVGGFMG
-915 LYVMR
+915 LHIMR

-944 LIDKIDSERLA
+944 LIDKIDAERAA
-955 GRQPYDAVIMAAV
+955 GRKPYDAVTMAAV
-968 SRFRPIVMTTI
+968 SRFRPIIMTTI

-991 QDTLFY
+991 VDTLFY

-1004 FGLAAGTVLTLAV
+1004 FGLAVGTVLTLGV
-1017 APVLYTLF
+1017 APVLYTLL

>member
-16 MVIIFTIVILGLTQF
+16 MVIIFTIIVAGLGQF
-31 FSFPRQEDPPIV
+31 FTFPRQEDPAIV
-43 IREIVVT
+43 IREVVVT
-50 AFFPGMNPTNIEELV
+50 AFFPGMKPADIEELV

-85 SKHGRVVLHAETRD
+85 SKHGRVILHAETRD
-99 DVEDLDFVWQRV
+99 EVEDLDFVWQRV
-111 RNKMI
+111 RNKMS
-116 DIKPQLPTGTIGPF
+116 DIKPHLPEGTIGPF

-135 GLVAVADIAL
+135 GLVSVADIAL
-145 WADGFS
+145 TSDGFS
-151 MAEMRIVA
+151 MAEMRVVA
-159 RDVRDRLYELSGV
+159 RDIRDRLYEIRGV
-172 RKIDLYGVNP
+172 RRIDLYGVHN

-192 KLAQFGITGEEVIDT
+192 RLAQFGITGEEVIDT
-207 LVRQN
+207 LVKQN

-217 GKFDAA
+217 GTFDAA
-223 QQDVIVEPTGNFR
+223 QQDIIVEPTGTFR
-236 SIEDIENVEITIPD
+236 SIKDIENVEITIPD

-260 VSVYRGY
+260 VSIYRGY
-267 EDPPKD
+267 EDPPSD
-273 MVYFNGERTIVI
+273 LVYFNGQRTIVI

-293 NSVGFGQRLT
+293 NAVDFGQRLT
-303 RKLEDLESQLPIG
+303 RKLDDLESKLPIG

-323 FQPDLVETAVDGGL
+323 FQPDLVEFAVAGGL

-380 FNIELERVSIA
+380 FGIELERVSIA

-426 ATGQTLSIPL
+426 ATGRTLAIPL

-483 PVMCFWFMKVK
+483 PAMCFWFMKVK
-494 SPDKASGQ
+494 APKKPPPASG
-502 VPASAEIP
+502 SAEGP
-510 DKENEMEAYSG
+510 GEEDEMAAYSG

-528 KILEKMLHLRFIVI
+528 KILKKMLHLRFIVI
-542 AGAVG
+542 VAAAG
-547 VIIFG
+547 VIVFG
-552 GFIASLLV
+552 GFLASLLV

-578 PAGYRIEATDKVVQ
+578 PAGYRIESTDAVVQ
-592 QLTGWLADKEKNPE
+592 QLTDWLADKEQNPE

-635 FVVVNT
+635 FVIVNT

-658 IDQIPQANGRVK
+658 VDHIPEANGRVK
-670 QMWLGSEEPGFLEIR
+670 EMWMGSEEPGFLEIR
-685 IYGLDP
+685 LYGLDP
-691 AYIFEKGNQLAA
+691 AYIFEKGNQLAVR
-703 KLKAMP
+703 LKDMP
-709 GTLDVRN
+709 GSLDVRN

-726 VVVDQA
+726 IIVDQA

-738 VTSKE
+738 VTSRE
-743 TALSLKAHMDGVKVT
+743 TALSLQSHMDGVRVT
-758 EYREL
+758 DYREL
-763 DVAIPVVARSAADER
+763 DVAIPVIARSEIEER
-778 KALSDLWN
+778 KVMSDLWN

-841 TLPFI
+841 AKPFI
-846 EELDLNTDSWW
+846 EELELDADSWW
-857 EVGGELESQAETM
+857 EVGGELESQAEVM

-901 FITIPLAFVGGFVG
+901 FITIPLAFVGAFIG
-915 LYVMR
+915 LHIMR

-944 LIDKIDSERLA
+944 LIDKIDAERAA
-955 GRQPYDAVIMAAV
+955 GREPYDAVVMAAV
-968 SRFRPIVMTTI
+968 SRFRPIIMTTI

-991 QDTLFY
+991 HDALFY
-997 SLAVILA
+997 SLAIILA

-1017 APVLYTLF
+1017 APVIYTLF

>member
-16 MVIIFTIVILGLTQF
+16 MVIIFTIIVGGLGQFLT
-31 FSFPRQEDPPIV
+31 FPRQEDPAIV

-50 AFFPGMNPTNIEELV
+50 AFFPGMKPADIEELV

-85 SKHGRVVLHAETRD
+85 SKHGRVILHAETRD
-99 DVEDLDFVWQRV
+99 EVEDLDFVWQRV
-111 RNKMI
+111 RNKMS
-116 DIKPQLPTGTIGPF
+116 DIKPHLPSGTIGPF

-135 GLVAVADIAL
+135 GLVSVADIAL
-145 WADGFS
+145 VSDGFS

-159 RDVRDRLYELSGV
+159 RDIRDRLYEIRGV
-172 RKIDLYGVNP
+172 RKIDLYGVHN

-192 KLAQFGITGEEVIDT
+192 RLAQFGISGEEVIDT

-217 GKFDAA
+217 GSFDAA

-236 SIEDIENVEITIPD
+236 SIEDIEKVEITIPD
-250 TRQTIQLKDI
+250 TDQTIQLKDI

-267 EDPPKD
+267 EDPPQD
-273 MVYFNGERTIVI
+273 MVYFNGKRTIVI

-293 NSVGFGQRLT
+293 NAVDFGQRLT
-303 RKLEDLESQLPIG
+303 RKLDDLESRLPIG
-316 YVLDYAT
+316 YALEFAT
-323 FQPDLVETAVDGGL
+323 FQPDLVETAVAGGL

-380 FNIELERVSIA
+380 FGIELERVSIA

-426 ATGQTLSIPL
+426 ATGKTLAIPL

-483 PVMCFWFMKVK
+483 PAMCFWFMKVK
-494 SPDKASGQ
+494 TPKKPPAASE
-502 VPASAEIP
+502 SAEVP
-510 DKENEMEAYSG
+510 SEEDEMAAYSG

-528 KILEKMLHLRFIVI
+528 AILKKMLHLRFIVI
-542 AGAVG
+542 IAAAG
-547 VIIFG
+547 VIVFG
-552 GFIASLLV
+552 GFLASLLV

-567 ERNQFL
+567 VRNQFL

-578 PAGYRIEATDKVVQ
+578 PAGYRIESTDAVVQ
-592 QLTGWLADKEKNPE
+592 QLTDWLADKEKNPE
-606 ITSTI
+606 VTSTI
-611 AYVGTGGPRFFLV
+611 AYVGMGGPRFFLV

-635 FVVVNT
+635 FVIVNT

-648 ELVQRVRQYF
+648 ELVKRVRQYF
-658 IDQIPQANGRVK
+658 VDQIAEANGRVK
-670 QMWLGSEEPGFLEIR
+670 QMWMGSEEPGFLEIR
-685 IYGLDP
+685 LYGLDP
-691 AYIFEKGNQLAA
+691 ADIFEKGNQLAA
-703 KLKAMP
+703 RLKDMP

-743 TALSLKAHMDGVKVT
+743 TALSLQSHMDGIQVT
-758 EYREL
+758 DYREL
-763 DVAIPVVARSAADER
+763 DVAIPVIARSEEAER
-778 KALSDLWN
+778 KVLSDLWN

-804 DIRGQWDFSRIARR
+804 DIRGQWDFSRISRR

-841 TLPFI
+841 AKPFI
-846 EELDLNTDSWW
+846 EELELNADNWW
-857 EVGGELESQAETM
+857 EVGGELESQAEVM

-901 FITIPLAFVGGFVG
+901 FITIPLAFVGAFIG
-915 LYVMR
+915 LHIMR

-944 LIDKIDSERLA
+944 LIDKIDAERAA
-955 GRQPYDAVIMAAV
+955 GREPYDAVVMAAI
-968 SRFRPIVMTTI
+968 SRFRPIIMTTI

-991 QDTLFY
+991 QDALFY
-997 SLAVILA
+997 SLAIILA

-1017 APVLYTLF
+1017 APVIYTLF